1 MGSDYYETIE
11 DMSFDNEKGIPKLGV
26 GDNCIIHNAI
36 IDKNA
41 RIGNNVRI
49 NGGSHLENGDHD
61 LYTIKDGIV
70 VVKKDTIIPDG
81 FVIG

>member
-1 MGSDYYETIE
+1 MGSDIYETIE
-11 DMSFDNEKGIPKLGV
+11 DLSYDEERGVPKLGV
-26 GDNCIIHNAI
+26 GDNCYIHNAI

-41 RIGNNVRI
+41 RIGNNVSI
-49 NGGSHLENGDHD
+49 NGGSHLENSDHE

-70 VVKKDTIIPDG
+70 VIKKDRIIPDG